1 VADAGAA
8 AAAVA
13 AADAVAGVVIAV
25 GAEVD
30 VRLAEAVAGVEGGR
44 TAAPVEWEEAA
55 DVRLATG
62 PQRRAVAIA
71 ETEVVEGPGPGRRS
85 GLVVATAPAGLL
97 RTRTWPAETSTDLK
111 PRPGFN
117 LVQKAPGPLF
127 LRLPKVGGAGLATKG
142 FRMSVEEGALVSLP
156 VKVREPGVA
165 NSQQAEAKAAKFP
178 IECRAANW
186 VQWQGARSPADWR
199 EARSAVVSVEA
210 NWAVEAIWAA
220 QAVRAA

>member
-1 VADAGAA
+1 M
-8 AAAVA
+8 A

-44 TAAPVEWEEAA
+44 TAPVEWEEAA

-62 PQRRAVAIA
+62 LQPRAVAIA
-71 ETEVVEGPGPGRRS
+71 EVVEGLGPERRR
-85 GLVVATAPAGLL
+85 GLVAATAPVGLL
-97 RTRTWPAETSTDLK
+97 RTRIWPAETSTDLK

-127 LRLPKVGGAGLATKG
+127 LRLPKVGGPGLATKG

>member
-71 ETEVVEGPGPGRRS
+71 EAEVVEGPGPGRRS

-111 PRPGFN
+111 PPPGFN
-117 LVQKAPGPLF
+117 LVRKAPGLLF
-127 LRLPKVGGAGLATKG
+127 LRLPKVGEPGLATKG
-142 FRMSVEEGALVSLP
+142 FRT
-156 VKVREPGVA
+156 
-165 NSQQAEAKAAKFP
+165 
-178 IECRAANW
+178 
-186 VQWQGARSPADWR
+186 
-199 EARSAVVSVEA
+199 
-210 NWAVEAIWAA
+210 
-220 QAVRAA
+220 